1 VGLTIQEIIYYNYGM
16 AKKQQ
21 KRGPGRPPKPA
32 GMVRDLDLR
41 IPVTA
46 DEKARI
52 ATAVE
57 NGEMASWAR
66 SVLLEAAEKLTRKR
80 GG

>member
-1 VGLTIQEIIYYNYGM
+1 MV
-16 AKKQQ
+16 KKPQ

-32 GMVRDLDLR
+32 GAVRDADLR

-52 ATAVE
+52 VAAVA
-57 NGEMASWAR
+57 NGEMAAWAR
-66 SVLLEAAEKLTRKR
+66 AVLLDATEKLLSKR
-80 GG
+80 GA

>member
-1 VGLTIQEIIYYNYGM
+1 M

-32 GMVRDLDLR
+32 GTVRDADLR

-46 DEKARI
+46 DEKTRI
-52 ATAVE
+52 VAAVA
-57 NGEMASWAR
+57 NGEMAAWAR
-66 SVLLEAAEKLTRKR
+66 GVLLEAAEKLLRKR
-80 GG
+80 G

>member
-1 VGLTIQEIIYYNYGM
+1 MV
-16 AKKQQ
+16 KKQS

-32 GMVRDLDLR
+32 GLVRNADLR

-52 ATAVE
+52 AEAIA
-57 NGEMASWAR
+57 GEELAGWAR
-66 SVLLEAAEKLTRKR
+66 GVLLDAAEKLLRKR
-80 GG
+80 GT